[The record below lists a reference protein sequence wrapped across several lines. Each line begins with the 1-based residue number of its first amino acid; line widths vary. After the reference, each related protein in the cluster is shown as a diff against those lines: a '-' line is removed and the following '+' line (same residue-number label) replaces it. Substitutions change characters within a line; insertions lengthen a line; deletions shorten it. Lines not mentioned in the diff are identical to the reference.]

1 MPCPIG
7 HMTLFQRGYQ
17 VEIMLQRRLASIQ
30 HRINVVLPT
39 AFEQEKTTSLERCFN
54 VMLETML
61 KSS

>member
-1 MPCPIG
+1 MPCPSG

-30 HRINVVLPT
+30 RRINVVLPT
-39 AFEQEKTTSLERCFN
+39 AFEQEKTTSLERRFN